1 MAYKILR
8 DPADII
14 DLKERLMRGEFP
26 VDLSKKFGIGIASV
40 HLWKNK
46 FQKAEPDLVF
56 PRMKGQKRPSEVR
69 NQVQPVETEPVQITD
84 TADISDTKNIV
95 DTPLT
100 RQVSDV
106 TEDTQQFA
114 GVQKVSKAPVI
125 NPTKTLRYIINGV
138 EMNIPQ
144 SVPVEI
150 DSSAKHVSITKDTI
164 RIEF

>member
-8 DPADII
+8 DSEEIN
-14 DLKERLMRGEFP
+14 DLKERLLRGEFP

-40 HLWKNK
+40 HLWKKK

-56 PRMKGQKRPSEVR
+56 PMMKGQKRPSEVR
-69 NQVQPVETEPVQITD
+69 NQMQAVETEPIQITD
-84 TADISDTKNIV
+84 TTDISDIKNMV
-95 DTPLT
+95 DTYLS
-100 RQVSDV
+100 RQVSNV
-106 TEDTQQFA
+106 TEDTQHLASIQR
-114 GVQKVSKAPVI
+114 VSKAPLI
-125 NPTKTLRYIINGV
+125 KPEKTFRYIIDGV
-138 EMNIPQ
+138 QMNIPQ